1 MPAKRPSGT
10 ASARYLPRPV
20 HTATHSD
27 IPPDTAL
34 YGLVVYGRD
43 EKPTEVRLPFPTV
56 SAADH
61 HAKSHGID
69 GRVVP
74 IVFPIYPRSET

>member
-1 MPAKRPSGT
+1 MPAKRPTGT
-10 ASARYLPRPV
+10 ASACYLPRPV
-20 HTATHSD
+20 HTPTRSD

-43 EKPTEVRLPFPTV
+43 EQPTEVRLPFPTV
-56 SAADH
+56 AAADH
-61 HAKSHGID
+61 HAKSHAID

-74 IVFPIYPRSET
+74 IVFPIYPRSGT